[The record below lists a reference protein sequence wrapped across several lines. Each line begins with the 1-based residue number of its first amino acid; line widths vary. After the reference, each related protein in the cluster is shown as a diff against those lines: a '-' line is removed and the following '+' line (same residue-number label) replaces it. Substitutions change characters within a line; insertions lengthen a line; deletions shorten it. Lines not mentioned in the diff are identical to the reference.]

1 MKSDTKASVYSVGQK
16 SSPAVRPRPLR
27 EVKISLRITQKM
39 ADKKPSKLSW
49 SDYLERL
56 QAKRQDADLSGP
68 ERTRYAAWAAVS
80 LDRLNSLIARAIST
94 AGAEPVGAT
103 LNRLEAIAN
112 LNQEM
117 ACVRRIL
124 EEIYVAR

>member
-1 MKSDTKASVYSVGQK
+1 MKSDTKASVYFVGHQ
-16 SSPAVRPRPLR
+16 SSPAVRLRPLR
-27 EVKISLRITQKM
+27 GVKISLRITQKM

-49 SDYLERL
+49 SEYLERL
-56 QAKRQDADLSGP
+56 QTRHHSTDLSGP

-80 LDRLNSLIARAIST
+80 LDRLNAQIALAIPT
-94 AGAEPVGAT
+94 AGSEPVGAT